1 MFNPTFWVVT
11 QPWGQNNPVAGFVH
25 ILPST
30 GLYLKVGYVFFQKRF
45 RKLSRAQYQNKL
57 VANQQ

>member
-1 MFNPTFWVVT
+1 MSSE
-11 QPWGQNNPVAGFVH
+11 
-25 ILPST
+25 LK
-30 GLYLKVGYVFFQKRF
+30 LKELKVGYVYFQKRF